1 MQIKR
6 NKRSRIRAARR
17 TAGHGSKKKHR
28 GSGHRGG
35 FGHSNIGKRGSAK
48 IQKEAGS
55 GGNINLGKHG
65 FKALEKVI
73 AAKTKAINLQ
83 ELESNLLTYTKEGL
97 VTKEKDVFVVDLE
110 KIGFSKL
117 LSKGL
122 VVVKMKI
129 KAQEATENAITKVK
143 AAGGSVDTPKD
154 DATEEVK

>member
-55 GGNINLGKHG
+55 GGNIGLGKHG
-65 FKALEKVI
+65 FKSLETKS
-73 AAKTKAINLQ
+73 KAINLL
-83 ELESNLLTYTKEGL
+83 ELQARLHTYLSEGL
-97 VTKEKDVFVVDLE
+97 ISKEKGIYVIDLGKLGYE
-110 KIGFSKL
+110 KL
-117 LSKGL
+117 LSKGD
-122 VVVKMKI
+122 VTEKMSI
-129 KAQEATENAITKVK
+129 KAPAATENAVEKVK
-143 AAGGSVDTPKD
+143 AAGGSVETTSAS
-154 DATEEVK
+154 ATEEVK